1 MRGCLYYERSY
12 GNAMEDFNKAITL
25 DPNLAKNYKNRGLVY
40 KQLGDMGKAISD
52 FQKVCD
58 MGFETGCKYL

>member
-1 MRGCLYYERSY
+1 
-12 GNAMEDFNKAITL
+12 MEDFNKAITL